1 MSNLLRACGI
11 DSYFRDNKGKF
22 HSFLLWNVIAAL
34 AHLANAV
41 ASFFTA
47 SEIGRNNTY
56 PVFQDYALWQQKSDY
71 CSNDTGAIGY
81 TQTGMSN
88 EFVILP
94 TESKQTSELSLFWL
108 IIGFHMLSFGF
119 QISLNTNYFR
129 DWYVEGVLE
138 RGVNPMRFLEYSIS
152 ASLMVVC
159 LALISNILSLY
170 ALLGLGIM
178 TAATQ
183 LFGLLAECLFS
194 DEYLAA
200 DSIVLEDYGGGPL
213 VARATFRDSEVAT
226 RRPVKPD
233 KPDKPTEHPLAKS
246 LRRLGWAAHFSGWVT
261 MLGGYIGILLNQ
273 FFFSR
278 SQSSSDGVSAPA
290 WVDAL
295 IIVIAVLYNVF
306 GFIQLFQLCAKDPY
320 LNSVTGKRSG
330 CPCVSN
336 GESGDG
342 RRMKVCGMSL
352 NEGVEFC
359 YVLNSLATK
368 SVLGW
373 VIIGQISRTEDVI
386 GTTITC

>member
-1 MSNLLRACGI
+1 
-11 DSYFRDNKGKF
+11 
-22 HSFLLWNVIAAL
+22 
-34 AHLANAV
+34 
-41 ASFFTA
+41 
-47 SEIGRNNTY
+47 
-56 PVFQDYALWQQKSDY
+56 
-71 CSNDTGAIGY
+71 
-81 TQTGMSN
+81 
-88 EFVILP
+88 
-94 TESKQTSELSLFWL
+94 
-108 IIGFHMLSFGF
+108 
-119 QISLNTNYFR
+119 
-129 DWYVEGVLE
+129 
-138 RGVNPMRFLEYSIS
+138 
-152 ASLMVVC
+152 
-159 LALISNILSLY
+159 
-170 ALLGLGIM
+170 
-178 TAATQ
+178 
-183 LFGLLAECLFS
+183 
-194 DEYLAA
+194 
-200 DSIVLEDYGGGPL
+200 
-213 VARATFRDSEVAT
+213 
-226 RRPVKPD
+226 
-233 KPDKPTEHPLAKS
+233 
-246 LRRLGWAAHFSGWVT
+246 